1 MRRTLRRTLPLA
13 PLLIMSIA
21 AAVNLAQDAQ
31 LNELRAADDLWND
44 GNYIAAIT
52 AYIRLLNSPAGDR
65 YVERIA
71 LQTGELFVTEEVTA
85 DGRNPRLSP
94 DGRYVSYETGPA
106 NALVTRIQR
115 TDENRP
121 RLAEFSGTNAA
132 FSPDSSKVAYIRIPV
147 TDELTEAQKK
157 IDTLTEGPDRTYAQ
171 QVLARLQ
178 SRASRIVV
186 RNLDSQAETELNTGD
201 LLKQPG
207 IVFGADNETVYFVGA
222 SENERRRNDIY
233 AATAVTPT
241 GAPVVVTDAEGF
253 KTAPIVSP
261 SGKTLIVNLP
271 NQTPFPVPQPPPPSN
286 APQGQGQRGQQRGEG
301 NAATPPAQPP
311 QPPPARFGVVDLGT
325 RKITTVT
332 GSAPAFSKDGGTI
345 VYLNSSGS
353 DNFLLTLP
361 DGGTA
366 TTVLK
371 TTSRLAAPTFSLDG
385 KKIAYQRM
393 NREDWEV
400 FVIDA
405 DGKNDVRVT
414 RDIGHDV
421 LPRFISENRI
431 LAASGEPRHRRSFVY
446 DLPSMQQT
454 RLFANTSVRTIAP
467 EYLWMPAPDGS
478 KIFVSAD
485 RDGDTISVERGL
497 YLVDLNRRID
507 KAKLNERLQKNLTS
521 ETLLK
526 EFGQRI
532 FEPIDDHVRRVVA
545 GISESRLYEYEKMLT
560 SFDSRNVSQP
570 GNAKAI
576 DYISETL
583 KSFGYETELQWF
595 ELRAALGGKT
605 ANVLARLPGTE
616 SPEVL
621 YILSAHLDSV
631 AAGPGADDDASG
643 IAALLEAARVLR
655 NNPMPAT
662 ILFAAFTA
670 EESGTLGSRE
680 FARVAKEKKWRIAGG
695 LNNDMIGY
703 ANDYRL
709 DNTIRYSNVGIR
721 DIQHSAAMGFSR
733 LITYDARYYRGTDA
747 LPLNEAFG
755 EFFGGIGGY
764 PILISPHYHQA
775 NDVIETLNFAQIA
788 ETAKTT
794 VASLMYLASAPSPVK
809 DLAVKG
815 TEITWSPSLEKNIRS
830 YTVSYGR
837 REERVSQPRINLTG
851 LKPGDVVMVRATNT
865 RGMHGWDWA
874 RLTVPR

>member
-1 MRRTLRRTLPLA
+1 
-13 PLLIMSIA
+13 MSIA

-31 LNELRAADDLWND
+31 QNELRAADDLWND

-52 AYIRLLNSPAGDR
+52 AYIRLLNSPAGER

-85 DGRNPRLSP
+85 DGRNPRLSS

-115 TDENRP
+115 TDGNRP
-121 RLAEFSGTNAA
+121 LVTEFAGTNAA
-132 FSPDSSKVAYIRIPV
+132 FSPDASKVAYIRIPV
-147 TDELTEAQKK
+147 TDELTEAQKTVEK
-157 IDTLTEGPDRTYAQ
+157 LAEQSPERTYAQ
-171 QVLARLQ
+171 QVLTRLQ
-178 SRASRIVV
+178 IRASRIVV
-186 RNLDSQAETELNTGD
+186 RNLASQAETELNTGD

-207 IVFGADNETVYFVGA
+207 IVFGADNETVYFAGA
-222 SENERRRNDIY
+222 SESERRRNDIY
-233 AATAVTPT
+233 AATAATAPT
-241 GAPVVVTDAEGF
+241 AATDPVVVTDADGF

-271 NQTPFPVPQPPPPSN
+271 NQTPFPVPQPPAPANNPP
-286 APQGQGQRGQQRGEG
+286 GQGQRAQQRGEG
-301 NAATPPAQPP
+301 NAAQPAQPP
-311 QPPPARFGVVDLGT
+311 PPRFGIVDLAT

-332 GSAPAFSKDGGTI
+332 GSAPAFSKDGGVI
-345 VYLNSSGS
+345 VYLNSSGA
-353 DNFLLTLP
+353 DNFLLALP
-361 DGGTA
+361 AGGTA

-385 KKIAYQRM
+385 NKIAYQRM

-405 DGKNDVRVT
+405 DGKNELRVT

-446 DLPSMQQT
+446 DLPSMQQI

-485 RDGDTISVERGL
+485 RDGDTISVDRGL

-507 KAKLNERLQKNLTS
+507 KAKLNERLQKSLTS

-545 GISESRLYEYEKMLT
+545 GISESRLYDYEKMLT

-576 DYISETL
+576 EYISETL
-583 KSFGYETELQWF
+583 KSFGYEPEQQWF
-595 ELRAALGGKT
+595 QLRAALGGKT

-643 IAALLEAARVLR
+643 IAALLEAARVLK

-662 ILFAAFTA
+662 ILFAAFTG

-680 FARVAKEKKWRIAGG
+680 FARVAKEKKWKIAGG

-709 DNTIRYSNVGIR
+709 DNTIRYSNAGIR

-794 VASLMYLASAPSPVK
+794 VASLMYLASAPAPVK

-815 TEITWSPSLEKNIRS
+815 TEISWSPSPEKNIRS

-837 REERVSQPRINLTG
+837 REERVSQPRMNLTG
-851 LKPGDVVMVRATNT
+851 LKPGDVVMVRATNS
-865 RGMHGWDWA
+865 RGMQGWDWS
-874 RLTVPR
+874 RVTVPSR